1 MSNIKIA
8 VLLGSLRK
16 QSFTKVVVEALIHQ
30 SPKEM
35 EYEIIE
41 IGNLPLYNQ
50 DLESENMEPKEWQDF
65 RKKIKNFD
73 AILLATPEHNR
84 SFPAALKNALDI
96 GSRPY
101 GQSVWNN
108 KPAAIISVSPGS
120 IGGFGSNHH
129 LRQVSTFLNM
139 PIMAQP
145 EAYIGNVLNL
155 IGADGKISNENT
167 LGFLKLFANSFSSHV
182 YKNIK

>member
-1 MSNIKIA
+1 MTNIKIA

-16 QSFTKVVVEALIHQ
+16 QSFTKAVVEALIHQ

-35 EYEIIE
+35 EYEILE

-50 DLESENMEPKEWQDF
+50 DLEAESREPKDWLVLRE
-65 RKKIKNFD
+65 KIKTFD
-73 AILLATPEHNR
+73 AVLFATPEHNR
-84 SFPAALKNALDI
+84 SLPAALKNALDI

-120 IGGFGSNHH
+120 IGGFGANHH
-129 LRQVSTFLNM
+129 LRQVLTFLNM
-139 PIMAQP
+139 PVMGQP
-145 EAYIGNVLNL
+145 EAYISNVTNL
-155 IGADGKISNENT
+155 MGGDGKISNENT
-167 LGFLKLFANSFSSHV
+167 LGFLKLFADGFLSHIN
-182 YKNIK
+182 KNVK